1 MKPSFL
7 TTRRKFLT
15 DMAGAGMAVLWGNF
29 PSPAFGMAGKRTS
42 DKIMVFSKQLE
53 WLTDYNELCQL
64 VAEIGFDG
72 IELTVRPGGH
82 VLPERVEEDL
92 PRAVEAAKRNGIE
105 IIMITTKILDPRDS
119 SVERILTT
127 ANQLGIGFY
136 RMGGL
141 SYSKSKTIEQN
152 LEEFKAIFRDLSE
165 MNKHYQIHGAYQN
178 HAGSNRLSAPI
189 WDLWLI
195 LKELDP
201 RWIGCQYDTRHAQ
214 LEGGSWWPIG
224 LELLKDYIHTTVVK
238 DFKWV
243 QNGNQLNVQNCP
255 IGEGVVDFIDH
266 FELVD
271 KHQIS
276 GPISLHFPYS
286 FLEETDNKSR
296 RREKTLRVM
305 RQKGVETLQSM
316 LQKSTENQ

>member
-1 MKPSFL
+1 MKSSLFS
-7 TTRRKFLT
+7 RRKFLAEIT
-15 DMAGAGMAVLWGNF
+15 GAAGMALTLGNF
-29 PSPAFGMAGKRTS
+29 PLPASGMAEKKTS
-42 DKIMVFSKQLE
+42 EKIMVFSKQLE
-53 WLTDYNELCQL
+53 WITDYHELCQL

-72 IELTVRPGGH
+72 IELTVRPDGH

-92 PRAVEAAKRNGIE
+92 PRAVEAAKNSGIE

-119 SVERILTT
+119 SVERILNT

-136 RMGGL
+136 RMGGI
-141 SYSKSKTIEQN
+141 SYSPSKTIEQN
-152 LEEFKAIFRDLSE
+152 IEEYKALFRDLAE
-165 MNKHYQIHGAYQN
+165 MNKHFQIHGAYQN
-178 HAGSNRLSAPI
+178 HAGSNRLSAAI
-189 WDLWLI
+189 WDLWLV

-243 QNGNQLNVQNCP
+243 GNGNQLKVQNCP
-255 IGEGVVDFIDH
+255 IGEGVVDFHDY
-266 FELVD
+266 FKLVE
-271 KHQIS
+271 KHQIR

-286 FLEETDNKSR
+286 FLEETDNKSK
-296 RREKTLRVM
+296 RREKTMTVM
-305 RQKGVETLQSM
+305 RQKGLEPLQSM
-316 LQKSTENQ
+316 LQKSTET